1 MLKKAL
7 KILLIILIGGVLIAT
22 LLYWF
27 VCNHVQAMFSIR
39 PGGRDVS
46 VKVNGKPAKP
56 RHISSLSDSNLYIIW
71 LKPGQHRIIVDKP
84 GYISQRHTLNIL
96 EVKKGGGEA
105 YPDFPPLQ
113 PVDHQQNR
121 EKR

>member
-7 KILLIILIGGVLIAT
+7 KILLILLIGGVLTTT

-27 VCNHVQAMFSIR
+27 VCNHVQVTFSIH

-46 VKVNGKPAKP
+46 VKIDGKPARP
-56 RHISSLSDSNLYIIW
+56 RYVSSLSDSNLYVIW
-71 LKPGQHRIIVDKP
+71 LKPGQHRIIVGKP
-84 GYISQRHTLNIL
+84 GYISQLHTLNIV

-105 YPDFPPLQ
+105 YPVFPPLQ
-113 PVDHQQNR
+113 PVDHRQNQ